1 MLNGV
6 CAFNSKTTH
15 DWILQFEFGVCAH
28 ETKIQIYGK
37 QVQNTACWEID
48 TKSWKFFP
56 YPSLCLFFAFF
67 FYGHFISLAFFLLR
81 RVIKLL
87 LEKITMK
94 QSTISSWGFLILS
107 AAFWV
112 VRHTAWT
119 KQFLQMKQ
127 HDFLKRPTNALIED
141 YKKIYKKERYEK
153 EGKKHSDFFRLFRNL
168 TSGLWTTV
176 CCSIPFTPRLKINVT
191 CSIQKLL
198 FRFRCRFCGCI
209 LKWWRLSTQ

>member
-1 MLNGV
+1 MRARDKNPNIWKTG
-6 CAFNSKTTH
+6 SKH
-15 DWILQFEFGVCAH
+15 CLLRNRHKIMEILSLSFTLLV
-28 ETKIQIYGK
+28 
-37 QVQNTACWEID
+37 
-48 TKSWKFFP
+48 
-56 YPSLCLFFAFF
+56 LCLLFLRP
-67 FYGHFISLAFFLLR
+67 FYIVGVFFLLR

-127 HDFLKRPTNALIED
+127 HDFQKRPTNALIED

-191 CSIQKLL
+191 RSIQKLL

-209 LKWWRLSTQ
+209 LKWWRLSKQ